1 MMDKGHRYADKELEK
16 IASRITEIFGQTDN
30 KVIEI
35 IRRYLKK
42 HEAEIKRH
50 EQMVDNGEMTE
61 REFEQWLIR
70 TLTTGKEWS
79 KVRDEITA
87 EYQKSSKEA
96 MEAAGLG
103 LTAIYLFNRQ
113 IAGKSIEKQVRSFL
127 KKKIK
132 LPAGKKKIIPNK
144 SPDPT
149 VNQRWHRRKIES
161 VIRQGLK
168 KGQSIDNIARTL
180 HKVTN
185 MDRTAAYRAARTGVT
200 AAENMGRVD
209 AMMAAQEMGIKY
221 DKVWY
226 ATLDD
231 RTRTSHRV
239 MHGERVPCDE
249 YFSNGLFEP
258 ADPDGEPEE
267 VYNCRCTLLWVPSE
281 QLAFDIEEGPDG
293 MGKLEWSA
301 QKPVSKPYPRWK

>member
-1 MMDKGHRYADKELEK
+1 MDKGHRYADKELEK
-16 IASRITEIFGQTDN
+16 IASQITEIFGKADE

-35 IRRYLKK
+35 MKRYLKK
-42 HEAEIKRH
+42 YEAEIKKR
-50 EQMVDNGEMTE
+50 EQMVADGEMTE
-61 REFEQWLIR
+61 REFEQWFIQ
-70 TLTTGKEWS
+70 TATTGKEWS

-113 IAGKSIEKQVRSFL
+113 FASEAIQKQIRSSF
-127 KKKIK
+127 KKNIK
-132 LPAGKKKIIPNK
+132 LSFAKKQIIPNK
-144 SPDPT
+144 RPDPT
-149 VNQRWHRRKIES
+149 VNQRWHRKKIES
-161 VIRQGLK
+161 VIRQGMK
-168 KGQSIDNIARTL
+168 KGYSIDKIARRL

-185 MDRTAAYRAARTGVT
+185 MDRVAAYRAARTGVT

-209 AMMAAQEMGIKY
+209 AMLKAQEMGIKY

-258 ADPDGEPEE
+258 ADPSGEPEE
-267 VYNCRCTLLWVPSE
+267 IYNCRCTLLWVPSE
-281 QLAFDIEEGPDG
+281 QLVFDIEEGPDG

>member
-1 MMDKGHRYADKELEK
+1 MDKGHRYADKELER
-16 IASRITEIFGQTDN
+16 IASQITEIFGQTDD
-30 KVIEI
+30 KVIAI
-35 IRRYLKK
+35 MKRYLKK
-42 HEAEIKRH
+42 YEDDIKRH
-50 EQMVDNGEMTE
+50 AQMVEDGEITE
-61 REFEQWLIR
+61 REFEQWFIQ
-70 TLTTGKEWS
+70 TITTGKEWE
-79 KVRDEITA
+79 KVRNEITD
-87 EYQKSSKEA
+87 EYQDSSKEA
-96 MEAAGLG
+96 MAAAGSG
-103 LTAIYLFNRQ
+103 LTAIYLFNRRV
-113 IAGKSIEKQVRSFL
+113 AGESIEKQVRSFF

-132 LPAGKKKIIPNK
+132 LSFGKKQIIPNK
-144 SPDPT
+144 RPDPS

-161 VIRQGLK
+161 VIRQGIK
-168 KGQSIDNIARTL
+168 KGQSIDDIARKL

-200 AAENMGRVD
+200 AAENIGRVD
-209 AMMAAQEMGIKY
+209 AMLQAQEMGIKY

-281 QLAFDIEEGPDG
+281 QLAFDIDEAPEG

>member
-1 MMDKGHRYADKELEK
+1 MDKGHRYADKELEK
-16 IASRITEIFGQTDN
+16 IASQITEIFGKVDE

-35 IRRYLKK
+35 MKRYLKK
-42 HEAEIKRH
+42 YEAEIKKR
-50 EQMVDNGEMTE
+50 EQMVADGEMTE
-61 REFEQWLIR
+61 REFEQWLIQIA
-70 TLTTGKEWS
+70 TTGKEWS

-113 IAGKSIEKQVRSFL
+113 FASEAIQKQIRSSF
-127 KKKIK
+127 KKNIK
-132 LPAGKKKIIPNK
+132 LSFAKKQIIPNK
-144 SPDPT
+144 RPDPT

-161 VIRQGLK
+161 VIRQGMK
-168 KGQSIDNIARTL
+168 KGYNIDKIARGL

-185 MDRTAAYRAARTGVT
+185 MDRVAAYRAARTGVT

-209 AMMAAQEMGIKY
+209 AMLKAQEMGIKY

-258 ADPDGEPEE
+258 ADPNGEPEE

-281 QLAFDIEEGPDG
+281 QLAFDIEEAPDG